1 MSTSGGF
8 TSGKGLA
15 YKPLTMALSQ
25 RLDLRQTQAL
35 VMTPQLQQAIKLL
48 QMSNIELAAFVD
60 QELEQNPLLD
70 RDEGDPDGAAP
81 AASSLDAGPPDDGPP
96 DDGLVEAAVEPLGL
110 GAGEPPLAGED
121 SDQWDAAAGSEGAG
135 DFDLAGDPG
144 AWQQRAGRSEG
155 GGDGPAGFDQGAARP
170 ATLRDHLI
178 AQLGLEFGDPADRL
192 IGAYL
197 IDLVDDA
204 GYLGDD
210 FAAAATVLGCEPA
223 RLEAVLA
230 RLQRF
235 DPPGVFA
242 RSLAECLAL
251 QLRERNRL
259 DPAMQALLDNLPLLA
274 SRDGASLMRL
284 CGVDAADLA
293 EMIAEIRSL
302 DPKPGLAL
310 DTATAQIVVPDII
323 MRPQPHGTWSIELN
337 SETLPRVLVNN
348 RYHATVAR
356 GASRKA
362 DKDYLAERLQT
373 ANWLVKSLHQRAVTI
388 LRVASEIV
396 RQQDAFF
403 QHGVQYLR
411 PLILRDIAAAIDMHE
426 STVSRVTTNKFMLT
440 PRGIYELKYFFTS
453 SIQASSGGDA
463 HSAEA
468 VRFRIKALID
478 AEARAEVLSDERIVD
493 ILQKDGVDI
502 ARRTVAKYR
511 ESLRIPSS
519 VQRRREKGPGL

>member
-1 MSTSGGF
+1 MSTFAGF
-8 TSGKGLA
+8 TSAKGLA

-48 QMSNIELAAFVD
+48 QMSNIELAGFVE

-70 RDEGDPDGAAP
+70 RDESDPEGGTAVVVD
-81 AASSLDAGPPDDGPP
+81 LDAGAGEP
-96 DDGLVEAAVEPLGL
+96 AAAARSEQAGL
-110 GAGEPPLAGED
+110 GTAEPPLAGED
-121 SDQWDAAAGSEGAG
+121 VDQWHAAAGSEGEG
-135 DFDLAGDPG
+135 DFDLAGDPD
-144 AWQQRAGRSEG
+144 AWRQRNGRIDD
-155 GGDGPAGFDQGAARP
+155 GGDGLSGLDHGVAHPAN
-170 ATLRDHLI
+170 LRDHLI
-178 AQLGLEFGDPADRL
+178 AQLGLEIEDSVDRI

-197 IDLVDDA
+197 IDLIDDS
-204 GYLGDD
+204 GYLTDELAN
-210 FAAAATVLGCEPA
+210 AAAILSCPFA
-223 RLEAVLA
+223 RVEAVLA

-242 RSLAECLAL
+242 RNLSECLAL

-274 SRDGASLMRL
+274 ARDGASLMRL

-293 EMIAEIRSL
+293 EMIAEVKSL

-310 DTATAQIVVPDII
+310 DAVTAQIVVPDII
-323 MRPQPHGTWSIELN
+323 MRPQPHGTWIIELN
-337 SETLPRVLVNN
+337 TETLPRVLVNN
-348 RYHATVAR
+348 RYYATVAR
-356 GASRKA
+356 GANRKA
-362 DKDYLAERLQT
+362 DKDYLTERLQS
-373 ANWLVKSLHQRAVTI
+373 ANWLVKSLHQRAITI

-396 RQQDAFF
+396 NQQSAFF
-403 QHGVQYLR
+403 QHGVQFLR
-411 PLILRDIAAAIDMHE
+411 PLILRDIAAAINMHE
-426 STVSRVTTNKFMLT
+426 STVSRVTTNKFMMT
-440 PRGIYELKYFFTS
+440 PRGIFELKYFFTS

-468 VRFRIKALID
+468 VRFRIKVLID
-478 AEARAEVLSDERIVD
+478 AEAGSKVLSDERIVD

-519 VQRRREKGPGL
+519 VQRRREKTMRL

>member
-1 MSTSGGF
+1 MSTSAGF
-8 TSGKGLA
+8 TSAKGLA

-48 QMSNIELAAFVD
+48 QMSNIELAGFVE

-70 RDEGDPDGAAP
+70 RDDSDPDGAPVVAERAP
-81 AASSLDAGPPDDGPP
+81 ASEDAPP
-96 DDGLVEAAVEPLGL
+96 LRAEQAAL
-110 GAGEPPLAGED
+110 GAAEPPLAGED
-121 SDQWDAAAGSEGAG
+121 VDQWDAASGSEGEG
-135 DFDLAGDPG
+135 DFDLAGDPE
-144 AWQQRAGRSEG
+144 AWRQRNGRPDEGVDSLAGL
-155 GGDGPAGFDQGAARP
+155 DQGRAHP
-170 ATLRDHLI
+170 ETLREHLA
-178 AQLGLEFGDPADRL
+178 AQLGFEIADPVERMIAVH
-192 IGAYL
+192 L

-204 GYLGDD
+204 GYLTDD
-210 FAAAATVLGCEPA
+210 LAGIAAILGCDLA
-223 RLEAVLA
+223 RVEAVLA

-235 DPPGVFA
+235 DPPGIFA

-274 SRDGASLMRL
+274 ARDGAGLMRL

-293 EMIAEIRSL
+293 DMIAEIKAL

-310 DTATAQIVVPDII
+310 DAVTAQIVVPDII
-323 MRPQPHGTWSIELN
+323 MRPQPHGSWLVELN

-348 RYHATVAR
+348 RYYATVSR
-356 GASRKA
+356 GATRKA
-362 DKDYLAERLQT
+362 DKDYLAERLQS
-373 ANWLVKSLHQRAVTI
+373 ANWLVKSLHQRAITI

-396 RQQDAFF
+396 TQQSAFF
-403 QHGVQYLR
+403 QHGVQFLR
-411 PLILRDIAAAIDMHE
+411 PLILRDIAAAINMHE
-426 STVSRVTTNKFMLT
+426 STVSRVTTNKFMMT

-468 VRFRIKALID
+468 VRFRIKTLID
-478 AEARAEVLSDERIVD
+478 AEAVSEVLSDERIVD
-493 ILQKDGVDI
+493 ILAKDGVDI

-519 VQRRREKGPGL
+519 VQRRREKTMRL